1 MPSQHAVAAV
11 RSCLEK
17 ASFLIGLAE
26 VRDIIHGML
35 SSSCGFCFL
44 TKGACTTHGWV
55 CHILGGQNTLPLLQ
69 RHLWCFPQEVS
80 ATWTAPSALTA
91 HRPWKTTGGCHAVQ
105 NQQFSEKHCAV
116 MKKTEN
122 IVFWV
127 NGSLLDEKYEEI
139 AMKNMSEL
147 HCRVLV
153 AFSSYSLL
161 RLIHKTCHN
170 MLIGYS
176 CNTLSWC

>member
-1 MPSQHAVAAV
+1 
-11 RSCLEK
+11 
-17 ASFLIGLAE
+17 
-26 VRDIIHGML
+26 
-35 SSSCGFCFL
+35 
-44 TKGACTTHGWV
+44 
-55 CHILGGQNTLPLLQ
+55 
-69 RHLWCFPQEVS
+69 
-80 ATWTAPSALTA
+80 
-91 HRPWKTTGGCHAVQ
+91 
-105 NQQFSEKHCAV
+105 

-176 CNTLSWC
+176 CNTLS